1 MPVLAAGS
9 KLRRRAGAGMI
20 GSACSLV
27 WEAPTANIKGAEI
40 DGNLSLVTRFCSL
53 SLSSDAKT
61 LAVLFKRTT
70 LLSAYMLRRASL
82 EDIEP
87 ARNSSSWPKDGC
99 SLVRDCRR
107 CIWLAQMLSNSR
119 LIISALGNARK
130 LLAEAFS
137 VAGALKDGE
146 LIGQY
151 LDELHV

>member
-1 MPVLAAGS
+1 M
-9 KLRRRAGAGMI
+9 
-20 GSACSLV
+20 
-27 WEAPTANIKGAEI
+27 

-61 LAVLFKRTT
+61 LAVLFRRTT
-70 LLSAYMLRRASL
+70 LLSAYMVRRASL

-87 ARNSSSWPKDGC
+87 AWNSSSWPKGGC
-99 SLVRDCRR
+99 SLVRDWRR